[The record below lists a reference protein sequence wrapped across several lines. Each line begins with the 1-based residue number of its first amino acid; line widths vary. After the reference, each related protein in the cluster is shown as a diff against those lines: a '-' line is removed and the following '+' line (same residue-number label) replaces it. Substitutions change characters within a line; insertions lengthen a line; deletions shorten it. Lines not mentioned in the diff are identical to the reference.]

1 MRQVSGHNAPGDFQ
15 VVAGR
20 YGISSFYTFL
30 DPSSHFQRYQYFYET
45 PIRPGLTRIFDFNM
59 RHAMLDRA
67 GIERVIRM
75 ETMVAEPDRD
85 VLLSLC
91 AGVAGSRLVDQFPVR
106 HDGRRRT
113 GPCHRS
119 GLAKAAGAGRIGC
132 GPPESQVRPWAVR
145 PMVSPAPYP
154 HHDTRPRL

>member
-1 MRQVSGHNAPGDFQ
+1 MRQVSGRNAPGDFQ
-15 VVAGR
+15 VAAGR
-20 YGISSFYTFL
+20 HGISSFYTFL
-30 DPSSHFQRYQYFYET
+30 DPSPHFQRHQYFYEM
-45 PIRPGLTRIFDFNM
+45 PIRSGLTRIFAFNM

-75 ETMVAEPDRD
+75 EAMVAEPDRD

-91 AGVAGSRLVDQFPVR
+91 AGVAGSRLVDQFPIR

-113 GPCHRS
+113 GPCHRYRCYRS

-132 GPPESQVRPWAVR
+132 GPPESQVRPLACA
-145 PMVSPAPYP
+145 PHGLPCALSPP
-154 HHDTRPRL
+154 